1 MGICCDHIIDSFGD
15 SMTTLFV
22 CLFNRGTLLPEVSLS
37 VHIEEIISLKQI
49 VKTEGAP
56 ASVLVGSK
64 MTAEMLSV
72 MSFHIS
78 ENIVLK
84 LFEQIVK
91 VEIKVVGLGTMPVIE
106 IMIMSTLLTSVVIS
120 LSFIGI

>member
-1 MGICCDHIIDSFGD
+1 MGICCDHIVDSFGD

-22 CLFNRGTLLPEVSLS
+22 CLFNRGTLLPEFSLS

-49 VKTEGAP
+49 IKTEGAP
-56 ASVLVGSK
+56 ASLLVGSK

-78 ENIVLK
+78 KNIVLK

-91 VEIKVVGLGTMPVIE
+91 VEIKVVGLGIMPMIE
-106 IMIMSTLLTSVVIS
+106 IVIMSTLLTSVVIS
-120 LSFIGI
+120 LSFLGI

>member
-1 MGICCDHIIDSFGD
+1 MGICCDHIVDSFGD

-22 CLFNRGTLLPEVSLS
+22 CLFNRGTLLPEFSLS

-49 VKTEGAP
+49 IKTEGAP
-56 ASVLVGSK
+56 ASLLVGSK

-72 MSFHIS
+72 MSFNIS

-91 VEIKVVGLGTMPVIE
+91 VEIKVVGLGIMPMIE
-106 IMIMSTLLTSVVIS
+106 IVIMSTLLTSVVIS
-120 LSFIGI
+120 LSFLGI

>member
-1 MGICCDHIIDSFGD
+1 
-15 SMTTLFV
+15 
-22 CLFNRGTLLPEVSLS
+22 
-37 VHIEEIISLKQI
+37 
-49 VKTEGAP
+49 
-56 ASVLVGSK
+56 
-64 MTAEMLSV
+64 MTAKMLSV

-91 VEIKVVGLGTMPVIE
+91 VEIKVVGLGTMAVIE